1 MVIVKKQ
8 LLVNLIELRLLIE
21 LFLIENI
28 NIKDKIK
35 DIIIILMQMDSEK
48 NYTNLLNYD
57 KEQLLDFCNVN
68 IDNLLKDF

>member
-1 MVIVKKQ
+1 MKKQ